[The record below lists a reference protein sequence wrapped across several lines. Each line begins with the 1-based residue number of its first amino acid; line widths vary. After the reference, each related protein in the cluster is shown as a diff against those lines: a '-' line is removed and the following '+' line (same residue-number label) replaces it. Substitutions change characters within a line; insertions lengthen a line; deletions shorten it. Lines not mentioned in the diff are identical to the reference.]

1 MATPLPL
8 ANCEISGAFFEEGEQ
23 RQRDRLIGPVPHR
36 SLAFP
41 ARAKGRGLVATPG
54 HPVRSWRHRCGLV
67 GPKERSQAASAPPRL
82 T

>member
-41 ARAKGRGLVATPG
+41 ARAKGRGLVAAPG
-54 HPVRSWRHRCGLV
+54 HPFGLGVIAAAWWSLKSAVKPPPHRPV
-67 GPKERSQAASAPPRL
+67 
-82 T
+82 